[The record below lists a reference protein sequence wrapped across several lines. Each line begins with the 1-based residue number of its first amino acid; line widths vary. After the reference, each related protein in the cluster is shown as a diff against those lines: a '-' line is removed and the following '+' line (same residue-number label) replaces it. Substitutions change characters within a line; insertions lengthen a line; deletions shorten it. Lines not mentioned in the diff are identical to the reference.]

1 MALLGVAGEGF
12 LFVSLI
18 EGAFP
23 WTCCSQRCP
32 RALWL
37 SPWHPRKAF
46 NRVWLTT
53 GERGLIGEPVSLPVL
68 GDGVD
73 ELERLIGASGG
84 PGRPGS
90 VWAAG
95 PLHRGG
101 ATEIERR
108 WPGSLRLFAP
118 SETTAARAQLGSR
131 RVKTDEPGCAAL
143 IGRLRRGAGR
153 PAEPEVVAAMLGTV
167 AHRRQLVDA
176 RRVLQQRLHDQL

>member
-73 ELERLIGASGG
+73 ELERLIGASGVPGAPVIGLGDG
-84 PGRPGS
+84 PVAS
-90 VWAAG
+90 
-95 PLHRGG
+95 RGG
-101 ATEIERR
+101 D
-108 WPGSLRLFAP
+108 GY
-118 SETTAARAQLGSR
+118 RAS
-131 RVKTDEPGCAAL
+131 
-143 IGRLRRGAGR
+143 
-153 PAEPEVVAAMLGTV
+153 
-167 AHRRQLVDA
+167 
-176 RRVLQQRLHDQL
+176 